1 MASTSDPAVTAI
13 VDGTA
18 VTLSHRSAAVLEA
31 LADGTVVSREQ
42 LIRHAGLHDL
52 SQRRCEGIIVEL
64 RKALGPDAIVN
75 VRRRGWRLVTPVE
88 ITRWPAPA
96 PPARQPFCPPG
107 VL

>member
-1 MASTSDPAVTAI
+1 MASTSDPAVTSVVTA
-13 VDGTA
+13 VVTAVVNGTA

-88 ITRWPAPA
+88 ITR
-96 PPARQPFCPPG
+96 
-107 VL
+107 